1 MYPRPATAGNRSSSR
16 TCPTSEP
23 WCAGSVSL
31 GAIGNGCALAA
42 QCVARGPKSLKFDA
56 EQKCLKTA
64 CYPAGWVTL
73 SWQGAILRPSD
84 TPQFKR
90 CPPIVA
96 DAAAPRNAKNPI
108 AQEFSAGIQRR
119 ISAQD
124 FSAGGAAWPDRC
136 PARRPRVFWLW
147 EYQIR
152 CPPDPPGQGQN
163 HHP

>member
-1 MYPRPATAGNRSSSR
+1 MYPRPAAAGNRSSSR

-42 QCVARGPKSLKFDA
+42 QCVARGPKSFKFDA

-64 CYPAGWVTL
+64 CYPAGWATL

-119 ISAQD
+119 RGGL
-124 FSAGGAAWPDRC
+124 AGSLPGAATTRILALGISNPMPTRS
-136 PARRPRVFWLW
+136 ARARTEPSSVN
-147 EYQIR
+147 
-152 CPPDPPGQGQN
+152 DTAGA
-163 HHP
+163 